1 MSDEFYHLFSLTF
14 TLNKYMNK
22 VEYENVMS
30 QSEYAKLKKISRA
43 RVSQMVN
50 EKKLKRVWICGKKF
64 IYVEKNKL

>member
-1 MSDEFYHLFSLTF
+1 ME
-14 TLNKYMNK
+14 K

-30 QSEYAKLKKISRA
+30 QADYAKLKKISRA